1 MLVIRRETVH
11 WWDFRV
17 FPDLYVTFKE
27 GFFFFLFTHFIS
39 CSGLFSWSLIPDF
52 GMSSVRPL
60 SPSPLP
66 GAQAH
71 LSQPGPG
78 CPEVIPDV
86 EIFLTSQP
94 TPTSASLLHPPPPVS
109 PPGPGLQLHQGW
121 QRPLRHRLYLNEH
134 MTYKAAPPLPPLLL
148 HPSPSP
154 THPPHLSSTSG
165 AHYRGDSKSEG
176 GVRSLHA
183 ECVCARE
190 RERERYLTRLLW
202 NIHLFS
208 SFVPFSFCFFLLD
221 FCISPSFL
229 CFLPLTLC
237 LE

>member
-27 GFFFFLFTHFIS
+27 GFFFFLFTHSIS

-154 THPPHLSSTSG
+154 THPPPILAAHLELIT
-165 AHYRGDSKSEG
+165 EET
-176 GVRSLHA
+176 VR
-183 ECVCARE
+183 ARE
-190 RERERYLTRLLW
+190 GWGVCMQSVYVQESGKESVT
-202 NIHLFS
+202 
-208 SFVPFSFCFFLLD
+208 
-221 FCISPSFL
+221 
-229 CFLPLTLC
+229 
-237 LE
+237 